1 MESKHTPG
9 PWQQEGSFI
18 YGPDP
23 LRFTICHMHY
33 PGVRWKE
40 ESAANESLIKSAP
53 DLLDALKSVL
63 NMIESGILVRDTS
76 KDLEPGWAMRQIPI
90 VTSLQK
96 AGNAIAKAEG
106 R

>member
-9 PWQQEGSFI
+9 PWEQEGPYI
-18 YGPDP
+18 HGPDP
-23 LRFTICHMHY
+23 ARLTVCYMFYIGRGY
-33 PGVRWKE
+33 QE

-63 NMIESGILVRDTS
+63 SMIESGILVRDTS